1 MRVFIVTCRYAQ
13 LLINVKK
20 NKLFCDQSVL
30 VLILDSTGLFHI
42 SSKTVILI
50 QDTLSRTILCQV
62 DQIKRSLQMKVV
74 WETILVADEKK
85 LQTCFHVKT

>member
-20 NKLFCDQSVL
+20 NKIFFDQSVL

-74 WETILVADEKK
+74 W
-85 LQTCFHVKT
+85 